1 MTEIDPRHRRP
12 ALGRGLAALIPAAPS
27 PSAKDVMHIDIS
39 RIARDPKQPR
49 QHFDAQALEEL
60 AQSIREQG
68 VLQPILL
75 RRSAEGYTL
84 IAGER
89 RWRAAQ
95 RAGLHEIPALV
106 KDLGEAAAFAVAL
119 VENLQRE
126 DLTPLEE
133 AEGYRRLID
142 EYGLTQEDL
151 ANRLGRERST
161 ITNILRLLKLPEEV
175 RAELATGSLTMG
187 HARALL
193 GLDDPQAMLELSREV
208 VAKKLSVRQTE
219 SRVRD
224 SGRTAV
230 KVKRAESP
238 NVRHLRESLQRA
250 LGARVTLH
258 ERGPAGSDGGSR
270 SGSLEIHYASLDE
283 LDRIVAKLLD

>member
-1 MTEIDPRHRRP
+1 MSETDPRHRRP
-12 ALGRGLAALIPAAPS
+12 ALGRGLAALIPSATTVT
-27 PSAKDVMHIDIS
+27 AKDILHVDIA

-49 QHFDAQALEEL
+49 QHFDPQGLDEL

-75 RRSAEGYTL
+75 RRSGEGYVL

-151 ANRLGRERST
+151 AQRLGRERST
-161 ITNILRLLKLPEEV
+161 IANILRLLKLPEEV
-175 RAELATGSLTMG
+175 RGELATGALSMG

-193 GLDDPQAMLELSREV
+193 GLEDSKAMLDLAREV
-208 VAKKLSVRQTE
+208 VARHLSVRQTE
-219 SRVRD
+219 ARVR
-224 SGRTAV
+224 GFGGER
-230 KVKRAESP
+230 KVLKHKENP
-238 NVRHLRESLQRA
+238 NTRHLRESLQRA
-250 LGARVTLH
+250 LKARVTLH
-258 ERGPAGSDGGSR
+258 ERGAG
-270 SGSLEIHYASLDE
+270 GSLEIHYSSLDE
-283 LDRIVAKLLD
+283 LDRLVERLLE

>member
-1 MTEIDPRHRRP
+1 MSELDPRHRRP
-12 ALGRGLAALIPAAPS
+12 ALGRGLAALIPAAS
-27 PSAKDVMHIDIS
+27 THSAKDILNIDIS

-49 QHFDAQALEEL
+49 QHFDAQGLDEL

-68 VLQPILL
+68 VLQPVLV
-75 RRSAEGYTL
+75 RRVGDGYTL

-133 AEGYRRLID
+133 AEGYRRLI
-142 EYGLTQEDL
+142 EEHGLTQEDL
-151 ANRLGRERST
+151 ATRLGRERST
-161 ITNILRLLKLPEEV
+161 IANILRLLKLPEEV
-175 RAELATGSLTMG
+175 RAELATGALTMG

-193 GLDDPQAMLELSREV
+193 GLADPRAMLELAREV
-208 VAKKLSVRQTE
+208 VAKRLSVRQTE
-219 SRVRD
+219 ARVRAAGSKSVPD
-224 SGRTAV
+224 
-230 KVKRAESP
+230 KRSETP

-250 LGARVTLH
+250 LGTRVSLR
-258 ERGPAGSDGGSR
+258 ERGGG
-270 SGSLEIHYASLDE
+270 GSLEIHYANLQE
-283 LDRIVAKLLD
+283 LDRIVERLLD

>member
-1 MTEIDPRHRRP
+1 MTELDPRQRRP
-12 ALGRGLAALIPAAPS
+12 ALGRGLAALIPAATS
-27 PSAKDVMHIDIS
+27 HSAKDILNVDIS

-49 QHFDAQALEEL
+49 QHFDAQGLEEL

-75 RRSAEGYTL
+75 RRAGDGYTL

-151 ANRLGRERST
+151 AQRLGRERST
-161 ITNILRLLKLPEEV
+161 IANILRLLKLPEEV
-175 RAELATGSLTMG
+175 RAELATGTLTMG

-193 GLDDPQAMLELSREV
+193 GLPDPGTMLELAREV
-208 VAKKLSVRQTE
+208 VAKRLSVRQTE
-219 SRVRD
+219 ARVRATGTKPAKAPR
-224 SGRTAV
+224 S
-230 KVKRAESP
+230 ESP

-250 LGARVTLH
+250 LGARVTVH
-258 ERGPAGSDGGSR
+258 ERGSGGSV
-270 SGSLEIHYASLDE
+270 EIHYLNLDE
-283 LDRIVAKLLD
+283 LDRIVERLMG

>member
-12 ALGRGLAALIPAAPS
+12 ALGRGLAALIPSAQP
-27 PSAKDVMHIDIS
+27 PSAKDVLHIDIA

-49 QHFDAQALEEL
+49 QHFDPQGLEEL

-68 VLQPILL
+68 ILQPVLL
-75 RRSAEGYTL
+75 RRSTDGYIL

-142 EYGLTQEDL
+142 EYGLTQEEL
-151 ANRLGRERST
+151 ASRLGRERST

-175 RAELATGSLTMG
+175 RAELAMGSLTMG

-193 GLDDPQAMLELSREV
+193 GLEDGPAMLELAREV

-219 SRVRD
+219 ARVRA
-224 SGRTAV
+224 SGAGSAKT
-230 KVKRAESP
+230 KRSENP
-238 NVRHLRESLQRA
+238 NVRHLREALQRA
-250 LGARVTLH
+250 LGTRVVLH
-258 ERGPAGSDGGSR
+258 ERGAGGSV
-270 SGSLEIHYASLDE
+270 EIHYANLEE
-283 LDRIVAKLLD
+283 LDRIVARLMG

>member
-1 MTEIDPRHRRP
+1 MTELDPRQRRP
-12 ALGRGLAALIPAAPS
+12 ALGRGLAALIPAAAPH
-27 PSAKDVMHIDIS
+27 SAKDILTIDIS

-68 VLQPILL
+68 ILQPILL
-75 RRSAEGYTL
+75 RRSGDGYTL

-151 ANRLGRERST
+151 AKRLGRERST
-161 ITNILRLLKLPEEV
+161 IANILRLLKLPEEV
-175 RAELATGSLTMG
+175 RAELATGTLTMG

-193 GLDDPQAMLELSREV
+193 GLPDPTSMLELAREV
-208 VAKKLSVRQTE
+208 VAKRLSVRQTE
-219 SRVRD
+219 ARVRATG
-224 SGRTAV
+224 SKPAKPQRS
-230 KVKRAESP
+230 ENP

-250 LGARVTLH
+250 LGTRVTLH
-258 ERGPAGSDGGSR
+258 ERGQA
-270 SGSLEIHYASLDE
+270 GSLEIQYSNLTE
-283 LDRIVAKLLD
+283 LDRIVERLIG

>member
-1 MTEIDPRHRRP
+1 MSDIDPRHRRP
-12 ALGRGLAALIPAAPS
+12 ALGRGLAALIPAAANIA
-27 PSAKDVMHIDIS
+27 AKDVLHLDIS
-39 RIARDPKQPR
+39 RISRDPKQPR
-49 QHFDAQALEEL
+49 QHFDAEGLEEL

-68 VLQPILL
+68 VLQPILV
-75 RRSAEGYTL
+75 RRTGDAYTL

-142 EYGLTQEDL
+142 EYGLTQEEL
-151 ANRLGRERST
+151 AQRLGRERST
-161 ITNILRLLKLPEEV
+161 IANVLRLLKLPEEV
-175 RAELATGSLTMG
+175 RAELAVGTLSMG

-193 GLDDPQAMLELSREV
+193 GLPETRAMLALAREV
-208 VAKKLSVRQTE
+208 IAKKLSVRQTE
-219 SRVRD
+219 ARVRAAT
-224 SGRTAV
+224 TAPATG
-230 KVKRAESP
+230 KRPENP

-258 ERGPAGSDGGSR
+258 ARGAA
-270 SGSLEIHYASLDE
+270 GSLEIHYSNLEE
-283 LDRIVAKLLD
+283 LDRIVARVMG

>member
-1 MTEIDPRHRRP
+1 MTELDPRQRRP
-12 ALGRGLAALIPAAPS
+12 ALGRGLAALIPAAATL
-27 PSAKDVMHIDIS
+27 SAKDILNVDIS

-75 RRSAEGYTL
+75 RRAGDGYTL

-133 AEGYRRLID
+133 AAGYRRLID

-151 ANRLGRERST
+151 AQRLGRERST
-161 ITNILRLLKLPEEV
+161 IANILRLLKLPEEV
-175 RAELATGSLTMG
+175 RAELATGTLTMG

-193 GLDDPQAMLELSREV
+193 GLPDPGSMLELAREV
-208 VAKKLSVRQTE
+208 VAKRLSVRQTE
-219 SRVRD
+219 ARVRATG
-224 SGRTAV
+224 SKPAKAR
-230 KVKRAESP
+230 RSENP
-238 NVRHLRESLQRA
+238 NLRHLRESLQRA

-258 ERGPAGSDGGSR
+258 ERGS
-270 SGSLEIHYASLDE
+270 SGSLEIHYSNLTD
-283 LDRIVAKLLD
+283 LDRIVERLMG